1 MRITSNLSV
10 LRVHFMLCDE
20 SERAPVDS
28 ESGLGKR
35 MKGNLFF
42 RFYHL
47 YLTEVSLDTDS
58 LVAA

>member
-42 RFYHL
+42 QILSFIL
-47 YLTEVSLDTDS
+47 DGSVSRH
-58 LVAA
+58 

>member
-35 MKGNLFF
+35 MKGNLFSDF
-42 RFYHL
+42 IIY
-47 YLTEVSLDTDS
+47 T
-58 LVAA
+58 